1 MTAQRCSDF
10 GECWCGK
17 ESFVLDKFS
26 AAIRDSS
33 ARFSANKV
41 LHADKA
47 ADILLASHSVCWQT
61 SLCNIFRTIFHDK
74 LAPLWHGWWQPRDLL
89 RYMGRL
95 TLTTPATARKRLLGV
110 FIVDSLSTYFSEDTV
125 PEEFIDQLEDVG
137 AYPQWWGTDDSIV
150 TEVMLP
156 NLQDVTTLLIEFLL
170 SLSAPALLQPVGPRP
185 GEPQS
190 VKVSSGQ
197 SKVLEKVR
205 AMLAKAEST
214 EFVEEAETFTAAAQR
229 LIAKHS
235 IDEAMLAAG
244 KHDPG
249 DKPEFRRLP
258 VDAPYAGRKVD
269 ILAAVGSANRCQ
281 VIWFNELGSATVT
294 GYQTDIDATEA
305 LFTSLL
311 VQVTRAMK
319 AEGNRHTR
327 AGGSRTRTFRES
339 FLQGFTNRI
348 FERLNEQTD
357 DVVATANDRDALL
370 PVLAAREE
378 EVTKTFAEAFPD
390 AYHKNSRVSRYDPEG
405 WAKGTAAGDAANLG
419 GATTAVRG

>member
-1 MTAQRCSDF
+1 MTLQRCSSF
-10 GECWCGK
+10 SECWCGK
-17 ESFVLDKFS
+17 ENDVLDKF
-26 AAIRDSS
+26 AAALHDSP
-33 ARFSANKV
+33 AQFLTNKV
-41 LHADKA
+41 IHADQA
-47 ADILLASHSVCWQT
+47 ANTILANRSACWQR
-61 SLCNIFRTIFHDK
+61 SLCNTFRIIFHDR
-74 LAPLWHGWWQPRDLL
+74 LVPLWHRWWQPRDLL

-95 TLTTPATARKRLLGV
+95 TLTTPAAARNRLLGV
-110 FIVDSLSTYFSEDTV
+110 FIVDSLSTYFTEGTV
-125 PEEFIDQLEDVG
+125 PAEFIDQLEDVG
-137 AYPQWWGTDDSIV
+137 AYPQWWGTGDAIV
-150 TEVMLP
+150 SEVMLP
-156 NLQDVTTLLIEFLL
+156 NVQDVTTLFIEFLL
-170 SLSAPALLQPVGPRP
+170 SLSTPALLQPVGPRP
-185 GEPQS
+185 GEPPS

-249 DKPEFRRLP
+249 DTPQFRRIP

-269 ILAAVGSANRCQ
+269 ILTAVGSANRCQ
-281 VIWFNELGSATVT
+281 VIWFNQLGSATVT
-294 GYQTDIDATEA
+294 GYRTDIDATEA

-327 AGGSRTRTFRES
+327 AGSSRTRTFRDS

-357 DVVATANDRDALL
+357 DVVATASDRDALL

-378 EVTKTFAEAFPD
+378 EVLKTFAEAFPD
-390 AYHKNSRVSRYDPEG
+390 AYHKNSRTSRYDPEG